1 MVGSRRAWSSWSCL
15 VALVGCGGAETSAPA
30 RDASLAEVSADIVA
44 PDDVAHA
51 HPDGHASVD
60 AAIDPDVTV
69 VPDVTA
75 ADDAPVGPTVRMTG
89 TPREL
94 PAGGVLTLSIA
105 TTNFVVDTP
114 MPTGMAVEGHGHYH
128 LFLDSLDDPNYS
140 AGAALER
147 PYPLPRNI
155 APGPHAVIVQLMY
168 GDHTPY
174 DPPATARVDFTVT
187 P

>member
-1 MVGSRRAWSSWSCL
+1 MVGSRGAWFSWSCL
-15 VALVGCGGAETSAPA
+15 VALVGCSSAETPAPA
-30 RDASLAEVSADIVA
+30 RDASIADVSGDIA
-44 PDDVAHA
+44 TPDDVAHA
-51 HPDGHASVD
+51 HPDGHAAVD
-60 AAIDPDVTV
+60 AAVD
-69 VPDVTA
+69 PDVTA
-75 ADDAPVGPTVRMTG
+75 ADDAPEGPTVRMTG

-94 PAGGVLTLSIA
+94 PAGGMLTLSISTA
-105 TTNFVVDTP
+105 NFIIDTP

-140 AGAALER
+140 AGSALER
-147 PYPLPRNI
+147 PYPLPRNLT
-155 APGPHAVIVQLMY
+155 PGPHAVIVQLMY

>member
-1 MVGSRRAWSSWSCL
+1 MCSRRAWFSWSVL
-15 VALVGCGGAETSAPA
+15 VALVGCGGEPSAPA
-30 RDASLAEVSADIVA
+30 RDASLAEVSGDIVT

-51 HPDGHASVD
+51 HPDGHAAV
-60 AAIDPDVTV
+60 DPDV
-69 VPDVTA
+69 
-75 ADDAPVGPTVRMTG
+75 APAGPTVRMTG
-89 TPREL
+89 TPHEL
-94 PAGGVLTLSIA
+94 PAGAVLTLSISS
-105 TTNFVVDTP
+105 TNFVVDTP

-147 PYPLPRNI
+147 PYPLPRTL
-155 APGPHAVIVQLMY
+155 APGPHTVIVQLMY